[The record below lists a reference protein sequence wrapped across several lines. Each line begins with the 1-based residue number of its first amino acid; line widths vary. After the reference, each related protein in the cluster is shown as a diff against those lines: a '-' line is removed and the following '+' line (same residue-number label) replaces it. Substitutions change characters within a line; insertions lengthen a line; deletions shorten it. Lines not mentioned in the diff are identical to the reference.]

1 MYYCFRLDRIQSRN
15 TEEAK
20 RKRKRKRKVMCKVM
34 CKVIKQK
41 NLTQTARLN
50 GTGVKR
56 NALLATSIPYHA
68 DMDRKHGLVQHGL
81 IKH

>member
-20 RKRKRKRKVMCKVM
+20 RKRKRKRKRKVM

-56 NALLATSIPYHA
+56 NALLATSIPYLQIWIGN
-68 DMDRKHGLVQHGL
+68 MD
-81 IKH
+81 